1 MPRASQEPAGT
12 LVPPHPGTPP
22 LTHPDLASL
31 GWSDH
36 FARQI
41 DPPAPGASPVSPARL
56 VGVERDHV
64 IALDPARAGG
74 EPLRLAVPRDG
85 ATNAA
90 AEGATDGAI
99 GGGTG
104 GLAVGDWVLQ
114 DGHRVTRR
122 LAPRTEIA
130 RRVAG
135 DTSRRQLIVANVD
148 ALAVVT
154 SCNADFSPARI
165 ERYLAVA
172 ASAGCLPLIVLT
184 KADLAADALAAE
196 AFRRD
201 AQRLSALAAVLL
213 LDARDGQDARR
224 LDPWCG
230 PGRTLALVGSS
241 GVGKTTLQNH
251 LTGVEA
257 LTQGVRED
265 DAKGR
270 HTTTAR
276 TLRRTL
282 AGGCLIDTP
291 GMRELGLVDAAA
303 GVAEVFADVEELAR
317 GCRFRDCTHAGEP
330 GCAVQAAVASGR
342 LDAERVRRHE
352 KLAREERFNSEAL
365 HERHA
370 RARAFGK
377 VHRQIKPKGERWR
390 GGSGAWDD

>member
-1 MPRASQEPAGT
+1 M
-12 LVPPHPGTPP
+12 
-22 LTHPDLASL
+22 THPHLTAL

-36 FARQI
+36 FARQLDAQAPAAQAPDAQ
-41 DPPAPGASPVSPARL
+41 DPAAQGLDVCPARL

-64 IALDPARAGG
+64 IALDPARGE
-74 EPLRLAVPRDG
+74 EPLRLVVPR
-85 ATNAA
+85 
-90 AEGATDGAI
+90 EGTAI
-99 GGGTG
+99 EGGTG

-114 DGHRVTRR
+114 DGQRVARR

-148 ALAVVT
+148 ALGVVT
-154 SCNADFSPARI
+154 SCNADFSPARL

-172 ASAGCLPLIVLT
+172 ASAGCLPIIVLT
-184 KADLAADALAAE
+184 KADLAADADDY
-196 AFRRD
+196 RRQ
-201 AQRLSALAAVLL
+201 AQRLSPLATVLL
-213 LDARDGQDARR
+213 LDARDAEDARR

-230 PGRTLALVGSS
+230 PGQTLALVGSS

-251 LTGVEA
+251 LTGTEA

-291 GMRELGLVDAAA
+291 GMRELGLVDAAE
-303 GVAEVFADVEELAR
+303 GVAEVFADIEAIAQ
-317 GCRFRDCTHAGEP
+317 GCRFRDCTHHGEP

-342 LDAERVRRHE
+342 LDEERVRRHE

-370 RARAFGK
+370 RFRAFGK
-377 VHRQIKPKGERWR
+377 MHKDIKAR
-390 GGSGAWDD
+390 GTRRGPQAAWDD